1 MHDLFT
7 HNLNVSSWV
16 RWSPPWWLCRP
27 PWRGPGPRGC
37 AWPPEFG
44 HWEFVLLQS
53 ASLMRWPGAELCWP
67 LSETGIQ
74 SVAAVSIRLYGVM
87 VSVCGVSWDWQRWAR
102 PGSSSSCH
110 HTSTVQHSVLPAQ
123 YRYPALTTSH
133 HLYSLKN
140 LAITFSL
147 LQTHLLTGTAAH
159 TTAHPNIP
167 HPPPAQLLDIN
178 TQSGRVLQPTKD
190 QIHKHTFTFTLREL
204 YT

>member
-110 HTSTVQHSVLPAQ
+110 HTAQYSTRYSQHSTGTQHSPLV
-123 YRYPALTTSH
+123 TTSTTP
-133 HLYSLKN
+133 LSKKTSQSYSHYCKHTCW
-140 LAITFSL
+140 LAP
-147 LQTHLLTGTAAH
+147 QLT
-159 TTAHPNIP
+159 
-167 HPPPAQLLDIN
+167 PPPIPIFPTHHPHSCWISILRVAECCSQLKIRFIN
-178 TQSGRVLQPTKD
+178 
-190 QIHKHTFTFTLREL
+190 IHLHSR
-204 YT
+204 